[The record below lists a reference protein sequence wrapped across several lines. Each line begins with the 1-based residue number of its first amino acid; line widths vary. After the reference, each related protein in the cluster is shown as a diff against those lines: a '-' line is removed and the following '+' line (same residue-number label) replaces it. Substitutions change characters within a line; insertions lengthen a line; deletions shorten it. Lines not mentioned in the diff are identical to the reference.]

1 MRETHLISF
10 DHLKM
15 RPIDAI
21 VSNSDSLD
29 VTGTSR
35 GEEDLRKL
43 GQKQLEITVRH
54 LIKLIRLF
62 WIRQNEN
69 VRFM

>member
-1 MRETHLISF
+1 
-10 DHLKM
+10 M